1 LQGIVFINRVRY
13 PVGMNTDIEPRIGN
27 WLLVGGPHAIV
38 PTLLKMTGRL
48 AEAGPVRVVDCGN
61 VYDPFQ
67 VGGAV
72 HGGLDVLG
80 RVKVSDAYTC
90 HQLLTTLE
98 SLTLEPVPFVVLDIL
113 RPFSNEFVEICERK
127 RLLSKCMTHLD
138 RLEKTAGGLVS
149 VHPPRVLSQT
159 ESDLL
164 EMIKEA
170 ARDTYQV
177 QMTAPAP
184 VSVKLF

>member
-1 LQGIVFINRVRY
+1 
-13 PVGMNTDIEPRIGN
+13 MNTNIEPEIGN
-27 WLLVGGPHAIV
+27 WLLVVGPRAIV
-38 PTLLKMTGRL
+38 PTLLKMIGRL

-61 VYDPFQ
+61 IYDVYL
-67 VGGAV
+67 VGCALR
-72 HGGLDVLG
+72 GGLDVLG
-80 RVKVSDAYTC
+80 RIKVSDAYTC
-90 HQLLTTLE
+90 QQLLTTLE

-113 RPFSNEFVEICERK
+113 RPFSNEFVGICERK
-127 RLLSKCMTHLD
+127 RLLRKCLTNLD

-149 VHPPRVLSQT
+149 VHPPEVLSQT